1 MRGERLGVRNDPARV
16 RAAGDPTP
24 GGGASTSGLL
34 DDRTRKRH
42 PLASSSPPPVQC
54 TIPNPLAFLLV
65 FFTGRKGE
73 IFTGMRIEYSKGERA
88 SKELILLN
96 RQTSFEASGRK
107 MKVLLIFPPDW
118 FPSEPYLSLPSLTAV
133 LRKAGHTVVQKDVN
147 LEMWDWYFSEDFLK
161 KVLRKVPQ
169 QLDRLRKLANKRDLT
184 DWEMDVQLALCDV
197 TRQRIDELIK
207 KAEKAKA
214 IVRGEVFYDIDQLE
228 WAIQVFREVTQTIS
242 LVYAP
247 ARICMPPMETD
258 LSYKVYASNEVIEA
272 VNDQQVNVYRDVFEQ
287 LVKPV
292 IEAEKPDV
300 VGISIVL
307 QQQIFSTMTFCALI
321 KEQFPHIHV
330 TIGGNTVT
338 RLRDVLPQ
346 SPLFQFFDSAVVY
359 EGETAFVQLVE
370 AVGAKRDLG
379 SVPNTIYKDDK
390 GVHESALSYAEHMAE
405 LPPPDF
411 DGLPLQKY
419 FVPTNV
425 LPYLA
430 TRGCYWG
437 RCEFCDHGEGYTA
450 GYRSKKIQ
458 DVLAEIR
465 FLKDKYGVRHFHF
478 TDESYPPALFRKLAR
493 GLVEEKMDIF
503 WTTHMRFEKSLLEDG
518 VWEDAKQSGCRY
530 LHFGYESGVE
540 RVLKLM
546 DKATTT
552 EIMTKHL
559 KYTAEAGIWNHCMG
573 FFGFPGETRE
583 EAWQSVEFLEQN
595 KNYVHSL
602 GFGTFDLGR
611 HNPVAKHPERWGVTA
626 YKNPEWDLA
635 LDYYFT
641 VKNGLSIEE
650 AERVFQEFER
660 NHYSGWDLR
669 LYIREYIFLYIC
681 KFGLKKLPDLQYQAA
696 KIAGHTP
703 TLAGKM

>member
-1 MRGERLGVRNDPARV
+1 
-16 RAAGDPTP
+16 
-24 GGGASTSGLL
+24 
-34 DDRTRKRH
+34 
-42 PLASSSPPPVQC
+42 
-54 TIPNPLAFLLV
+54 
-65 FFTGRKGE
+65 
-73 IFTGMRIEYSKGERA
+73 MRIEYTKGDRA
-88 SKELILLN
+88 SKELVQLH
-96 RQTSFEASGRK
+96 RKASFESAGRK

-118 FPSEPYLSLPSLTAV
+118 FPSEPYLSLPSLTSV
-133 LRKAGHTVVQKDVN
+133 LRKAGHTVIQKDVN

-184 DWEMDVQLALCDV
+184 DYEMDVQLALCDV

-247 ARICMPPMETD
+247 ARICMPPMETN
-258 LSYKVYASNEVIEA
+258 LSYKVFASNEVIDA
-272 VNDQQVNVYRDVFEQ
+272 VNDEQVNVYRDVFDH
-287 LVKPV
+287 LLKPV
-292 IEAEKPDV
+292 LEAEKPDV

-321 KEQFPHIHV
+321 KQQFPHIHV

-359 EGETAFVQLVE
+359 EGETAFLQLVE
-370 AVGAKRDLG
+370 AVGAKREL
-379 SVPNTIYKDDK
+379 SNVPNTIYKDVN
-390 GVHESALSYAEHMAE
+390 GVHESALSYAEDMAE

-411 DGLPLQKY
+411 DGLPLEKY
-419 FVPTNV
+419 FVPTRI

-458 DVLAEIR
+458 DVLADIKY
-465 FLKDKYGVRHFHF
+465 LKDKYGVRHFHF

-503 WTTHMRFEKSLLEDG
+503 WTTHMRFEKSLLEDA
-518 VWEDAKQSGCRY
+518 VWEDAKNSGCRY

-540 RVLKLM
+540 RVLQLM

-583 EAWQSVEFLEQN
+583 EAWQSVQFLEQN
-595 KNYVHSL
+595 KDYVHSL

-626 YKNPEWDLA
+626 YKNAEWDLA

-641 VKNGLSIEE
+641 VKNGMSIEE

-660 NHYSGWDLR
+660 NHNPGWDLR

-681 KFGLKKLPDLQYQAA
+681 KFGLQKLPDLQYRSM
-696 KIAGHTP
+696 KTAGVTP

>member
-1 MRGERLGVRNDPARV
+1 
-16 RAAGDPTP
+16 
-24 GGGASTSGLL
+24 
-34 DDRTRKRH
+34 
-42 PLASSSPPPVQC
+42 
-54 TIPNPLAFLLV
+54 
-65 FFTGRKGE
+65 
-73 IFTGMRIEYSKGERA
+73 MRIEYSKGDRA
-88 SKELILLN
+88 SKELIQLH
-96 RQTSFEASGRK
+96 RKASFEFAGRR

-118 FPSEPYLSLPSLTAV
+118 FPSEPYLSLPSLTSV
-133 LRKAGHTVVQKDVN
+133 LRKAGHTVIQKDVN

-184 DWEMDVQLALCDV
+184 DYEMDVQLALCDV

-207 KAEKAKA
+207 KGEKAKA

-258 LSYKVYASNEVIEA
+258 LSYKVFASNEVIEA
-272 VNDQQVNVYRDVFEQ
+272 VNDEQVNVYRDVFDQ

-292 IEAEKPDV
+292 LEAEKPDV

-321 KEQFPHIHV
+321 KQHFPDIHV

-359 EGETAFVQLVE
+359 EGETAFLQLVE

-379 SVPNTIYKDDK
+379 SVPNTIYKDAT
-390 GVHESALSYAEHMAE
+390 GIHESALSYAEDMAE

-411 DGLPLQKY
+411 DGLPLEKY
-419 FVPTNV
+419 FVPTRI

-458 DVLAEIR
+458 DVLADIR
-465 FLKDKYGVRHFHF
+465 YLKDKYGCGHFHF

-503 WTTHMRFEKSLLEDG
+503 WTTHMRFEKSLIEDA

-540 RVLKLM
+540 RVLQLM

-552 EIMTKHL
+552 DIMTKHL
-559 KYTAEAGIWNHCMG
+559 KLTAEAGIWNHCMG

-626 YKNPEWDLA
+626 YKNAEWDLA

-641 VKNGLSIEE
+641 VKNGMSIEE

-660 NHYSGWDLR
+660 NHNPGWDLR

-681 KFGLKKLPDLQYQAA
+681 KFGLQKLPDLQYRAA
-696 KIAGHTP
+696 KIAGMTP

>member
-1 MRGERLGVRNDPARV
+1 
-16 RAAGDPTP
+16 
-24 GGGASTSGLL
+24 
-34 DDRTRKRH
+34 
-42 PLASSSPPPVQC
+42 
-54 TIPNPLAFLLV
+54 
-65 FFTGRKGE
+65 
-73 IFTGMRIEYSKGERA
+73 MRIEYTKGDRA
-88 SKELILLN
+88 SKELIQLH
-96 RQTSFEASGRK
+96 RKASFESSGRK

-118 FPSEPYLSLPSLTAV
+118 FPSEPYLSLPSLTSV
-133 LRKAGHTVVQKDVN
+133 LRKAGHTVIQKDVN

-184 DWEMDVQLALCDV
+184 DYEMDVQLALCDV

-258 LSYKVYASNEVIEA
+258 LSYKVFASNEVIEA
-272 VNDQQVNVYRDVFEQ
+272 VNDEQVNVYRDVFDH

-292 IEAEKPDV
+292 LETEKPDV

-321 KEQFPHIHV
+321 KQQFPQIHV

-359 EGETAFVQLVE
+359 EGETAFLQLVE
-370 AVGAKRDLG
+370 AVGAKRELS
-379 SVPNTIYKDDK
+379 SVPNTIYKDNK
-390 GVHESALSYAEHMAE
+390 GVHESALSYAEDMAE

-411 DGLPLQKY
+411 DGLPLEKY
-419 FVPTNV
+419 FVPTRI

-458 DVLAEIR
+458 DVLADIR
-465 FLKDKYGVRHFHF
+465 YLKDKYGVRHFHF

-503 WTTHMRFEKSLLEDG
+503 WTTHMRFEKSLLEDA
-518 VWEDAKQSGCRY
+518 VWEDAKNSGCRY

-540 RVLKLM
+540 RVLQLM

-583 EAWQSVEFLEQN
+583 EAWQSVQFLEQN
-595 KNYVHSL
+595 KDYVHSL

-660 NHYSGWDLR
+660 NHNPGWDLR

-681 KFGLKKLPDLQYQAA
+681 RFGLKKLPDLQYRSM
-696 KIAGHTP
+696 KTAGVTP